1 MSELHTH
8 QDGDRLSLRI
18 EGSLTIADV
27 TSLRLA
33 MLAALTA
40 PPQPV
45 KEVVLDLHAVG
56 EADGAGVQLLASAA
70 QWLRDLHVRPVLG
83 NSAPGVDQVAHA
95 LGAADEGQCC
105 GFERVGDQGEP
116 S

>member
-8 QDGDRLSLRI
+8 QDGHRLSLCI
-18 EGSLTIADV
+18 AGSLTIADV
-27 TSLRLA
+27 TPLRLA

-45 KEVVLDLHAVG
+45 KEVVLDLGAVG
-56 EADGAGVQLLASAA
+56 EADSAGVQLLTSAA
-70 QWLRDLHVRPVLG
+70 RWLRELHVRPMLG
-83 NSAPGVDQVAHA
+83 NSAPGVDQVANA
-95 LGAADEGQCC
+95 LGAGDEGQCC

>member
-18 EGSLTIADV
+18 AGSLTIADV

-70 QWLRDLHVRPVLG
+70 QWLRDLHVRPVLEG
-83 NSAPGVDQVAHA
+83 PAPGVEQVARA
-95 LGAADEGQCC
+95 IGASDAGQCC
-105 GFERVGDQGEP
+105 GFQRVSEQGDP